1 MNKWM
6 VLTPGRTGSTFIVE
20 SISCETIRPFGDT
33 NTIVDKNSINDIDNI
48 INVNSIKDLNFKP
61 GDVWHSHN
69 LNSLNFVD
77 NDTRL
82 IINTRSMFQTA
93 VSHEVAR
100 LTKIFHFKNI
110 DNIVNFQRRRTLE
123 NTKPFEIAPV
133 DFINRYSAI
142 KYWFIACR
150 KIINSRGIKYTVID
164 YSEFE
169 KDNNRLFQLLDL
181 SNPNLENVVSKIPY
195 TKENLVTNL
204 NFLHGLVDLKDD
216 SAYNIMTQKYE

>member
-1 MNKWM
+1 MI
-6 VLTPGRTGSTFIVE
+6 LTPGRTGSTFIAE
-20 SISCETIRPFGDT
+20 SISHLTLRPFGDT
-33 NTIVDKNSINDIDNI
+33 NTMLDKNSINDIDNFV
-48 INVNSIKDLNFKP
+48 NVTSIKDLNFKL

-77 NDTRL
+77 ADTRL
-82 IINTRSMFQTA
+82 IISTRSMFQTA

-110 DNIVNFQRRRTLE
+110 DNSINLQRRRTLE
-123 NTKPFEIAPV
+123 KIKPFKIAPV

-150 KIINSRGIKYTVID
+150 KIINSQGLKYTVID

-169 KDNNRLFQLLDL
+169 KDNSQLFQLLDL
-181 SNPNLENVVSKIPY
+181 LNPNLENVVSKIPY

-204 NFLHGLVDLKDD
+204 DFLHGLVDLKDD

>member
-6 VLTPGRTGSTFIVE
+6 VLTPGRTGSTFIAE
-20 SISCETIRPFGDT
+20 SISCETIRPFGESKT
-33 NTIVDKNSINDIDNI
+33 FVDQNSINNLDSIVNVYNI
-48 INVNSIKDLNFKP
+48 ENLNFVS
-61 GDVWHSHN
+61 GSVWHSHN

-77 NDTRL
+77 NNTQL
-82 IINTRSMFQTA
+82 IISTRSMFQTA
-93 VSHEVAR
+93 VSHEVAK

-110 DNIVNFQRRRTLE
+110 ENSINLQRKRTLE
-123 NTKPFEIAPV
+123 KIKSFEIAPV
-133 DFINRYSAI
+133 DFINRYNTV
-142 KYWFIACR
+142 KYWFMACR
-150 KIINSRGIKYTVID
+150 KIINDRRLKYTVID

-169 KDNNRLFQLLDL
+169 KDNNQLFQLLDL

-204 NFLHGLVDLKDD
+204 NFLHGLVDLKND

>member
-6 VLTPGRTGSTFIVE
+6 ILTPGRTGSTFIVE
-20 SISCETIRPFGDT
+20 SISHVTLRPFGDT
-33 NTIVDKNSINDIDNI
+33 NTILDKNSIDDIDSI
-48 INVNSIKDLNFKP
+48 VNVISIKDLNFKL

-82 IINTRSMFQTA
+82 IISTRSMFQTA
-93 VSHEVAR
+93 ISHEVAK

-110 DNIVNFQRRRTLE
+110 DNSINLQRRRTLE
-123 NTKPFEIAPV
+123 KIKPFKIAPV

-150 KIINSRGIKYTVID
+150 KIINSRGLKYTAID

-169 KDNNRLFQLLDL
+169 KNNNQLFQLLNL
-181 SNPNLENVVSKIPY
+181 LNPNLENVVSKIPY

-204 NFLHGLVDLKDD
+204 DFLHGLIDLKDD

>member
-6 VLTPGRTGSTFIVE
+6 VLTPGRTGSTFIAE
-20 SISCETIRPFGDT
+20 SISKVTLRPFGDT
-33 NTIVDKNSINDIDNI
+33 NTVIDKNSINDIDNI

-77 NDTRL
+77 DNTQL

-123 NTKPFEIAPV
+123 NIKPFEIAPA
-133 DFINRYSAI
+133 DFINQYNSI
-142 KYWFIACR
+142 KYWYMACK
-150 KIINSRGIKYTVID
+150 KIIDSKSIPHTVVD
-164 YSEFE
+164 YSEFG
-169 KDNNRLFQLLDL
+169 NNNKKLFEILNLP
-181 SNPNLENVVSKIPY
+181 NPNLENVVTKIPY
-195 TKENLVTNL
+195 DKENLITNL
-204 NFLHGLVDLKDD
+204 QFLQGLVDLKDD
-216 SAYNIMTQKYE
+216 SAYNIMTHNYE